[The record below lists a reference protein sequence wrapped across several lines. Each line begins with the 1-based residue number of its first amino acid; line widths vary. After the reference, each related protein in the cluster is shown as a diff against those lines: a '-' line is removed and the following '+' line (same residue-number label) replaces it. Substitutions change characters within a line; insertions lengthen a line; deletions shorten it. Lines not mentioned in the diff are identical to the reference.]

1 VGTRSPADRA
11 NFPSTFQNYPGGFG
25 SGFGGSF
32 PSNVWYYSASDMHAY
47 NQLTTRDPVG
57 RRYPVYEFG
66 LKEKTKAAYLQFN
79 LEGDRWN
86 GNIGVRL
93 VKTSQDVLQYLAG
106 GSASTTGSINTA
118 WGYFT
123 PQLVSNN
130 YTDVLPTLNF
140 KFDLSDTLVAR
151 VAATK
156 TIARPDYSALAGG
169 LSLSPPSSPN
179 DVGGGSSSNPNL
191 RPIRSTNFDAALEW
205 YYAPRALLSAS
216 VYYMD
221 LSSYIGQGQSTQQ
234 FLTFDQAHPN
244 GYMGNYLVTSP
255 INTKGSVKGLE
266 LAVEQP
272 LGENFGINANVSFT
286 DAAESNGKPLVGA
299 SRNVFNLVGYYENSH
314 LNARIAY
321 NYRSHFFNGLD
332 RRSAFNQDNT
342 QSVSASVGWTFN
354 DNFSVS
360 LDGMNL
366 TNEKLRYYAD
376 NKDQP
381 RGIYQN
387 GRQYYLNFR
396 FKF

>member
-1 VGTRSPADRA
+1 
-11 NFPSTFQNYPGGFG
+11 
-25 SGFGGSF
+25 
-32 PSNVWYYSASDMHAY
+32 
-47 NQLTTRDPVG
+47 
-57 RRYPVYEFG
+57 
-66 LKEKTKAAYLQFN
+66 
-79 LEGDRWN
+79 
-86 GNIGVRL
+86 
-93 VKTSQDVLQYLAG
+93 
-106 GSASTTGSINTA
+106 
-118 WGYFT
+118 
-123 PQLVSNN
+123 
-130 YTDVLPTLNF
+130 
-140 KFDLSDTLVAR
+140 
-151 VAATK
+151 
-156 TIARPDYSALAGG
+156 
-169 LSLSPPSSPN
+169 
-179 DVGGGSSSNPNL
+179 
-191 RPIRSTNFDAALEW
+191 
-205 YYAPRALLSAS
+205 
-216 VYYMD
+216 
-221 LSSYIGQGQSTQQ
+221 
-234 FLTFDQAHPN
+234 
-244 GYMGNYLVTSP
+244 
-255 INTKGSVKGLE
+255 
-266 LAVEQP
+266 
-272 LGENFGINANVSFT
+272 VSFT